1 VHAFAFAFAFA
12 FACVC
17 VLVSLRESF
26 ALHRLTRGCR
36 RPTRRSGGLCS
47 DFTCKSTQENTTKRV
62 IHPSCRQISNKFRLL
77 AENCGRKTHAPPTIR
92 ARPKSSRC
100 VLCCSH
106 FPFRLGFVA
115 REAFRETHKRA
126 RSADNCGIVPR
137 TDVPVKRREND
148 HSGSRGRQI
157 HRL

>member
-1 VHAFAFAFAFA
+1 VHAFAFAFA

-77 AENCGRKTHAPPTIR
+77 AENCGRKTHATPTIR

-106 FPFRLGFVA
+106 FPFRLRFVA
-115 REAFRETHKRA
+115 REVFRETHKRA